1 MIQLKQITKLCLTC
15 HNINAYKQTYRGLEN
30 KGTENPQLYIV
41 GRVNCTNLQG
51 QVNST
56 PIQGRVNFKPL
67 HGRVNFTP
75 TKGRVN
81 CTPIQGQVNSTLIQG
96 RVNFKPLQR
105 RVNCTVYSVH
115 LLYVLYKDGS
125 IVNKKM
131 FNTWSKAGPSTTPTG
146 NNHLEFSSSLY
157 EKKLKMFYSEYEY
170 FLQYYQV
177 KYL

>member
-56 PIQGRVNFKPL
+56 PIQGRVHFKPI

-96 RVNFKPLQR
+96 RVNFKPNKPIQR
-105 RVNCTVYSVH
+105 RVNCTVYTYCMS
-115 LLYVLYKDGS
+115 Y
-125 IVNKKM
+125 
-131 FNTWSKAGPSTTPTG
+131 TRTG
-146 NNHLEFSSSLY
+146 
-157 EKKLKMFYSEYEY
+157 
-170 FLQYYQV
+170 Q
-177 KYL
+177 